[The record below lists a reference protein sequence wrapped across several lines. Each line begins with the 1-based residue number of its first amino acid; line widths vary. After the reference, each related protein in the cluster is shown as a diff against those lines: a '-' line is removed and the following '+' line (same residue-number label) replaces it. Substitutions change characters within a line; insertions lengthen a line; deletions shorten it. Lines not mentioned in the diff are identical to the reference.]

1 MSIGLLLALGGGAA
15 LAQDNTPA
23 TIGLVYQKEF
33 NGALGQLQSNQRQL
47 LYSLPVY
54 GSELVTTDA
63 KGTTA
68 LEFLDKTQL
77 QVGANSHIT
86 LDRYVYDPAT
96 GEGEQAL
103 HFSAGV
109 FRFVSGGMKK
119 ENVQLRT
126 PTASMSI
133 RGTKVL
139 VYVDKDGSSIFY
151 FESGWG
157 TVKTDCGNTGDVQTG
172 QSAVIRGC
180 TITVVPTNLIP
191 TALPEQPVPDEITA
205 LLNLLD
211 NLEPAAGPPPPG
223 NNNPTSSDPQGRGGF
238 ASPS

>member
-1 MSIGLLLALGGGAA
+1 MGIGLLLALGAGAA
-15 LAQDNTPA
+15 LAQDGTPG
-23 TIGLVYQKEF
+23 TIGLVYQPDF
-33 NGALGQLQSNQRQL
+33 NGAIGKLQNNQRQL

-54 GSELVTTDA
+54 GNELVTTDA

-68 LEFLDKTQL
+68 LEFLDKTRL
-77 QVGANSHIT
+77 QVGNNSHIT
-86 LDRYVYDPAT
+86 LDKYVYDPST

-103 HFSAGV
+103 RFSAGV

-119 ENVQLRT
+119 ENVQLKT

-139 VYVDKDGSSIFY
+139 VFVDKEGNSIFY

-157 TVKTDCGNTGDVQTG
+157 TVKSDCGNKADVQTG
-172 QSAVIRGC
+172 QSAIVRGC
-180 TITVVPTNLIP
+180 NISVVPGNLVP
-191 TALPEQPVPDEITA
+191 STLADQQVPDEITA
-205 LLNLLD
+205 LLNLLG
-211 NLEPAAGPPPPG
+211 NIEPAAGPPPGPTNNDTSPDGPG
-223 NNNPTSSDPQGRGGF
+223 NRGH